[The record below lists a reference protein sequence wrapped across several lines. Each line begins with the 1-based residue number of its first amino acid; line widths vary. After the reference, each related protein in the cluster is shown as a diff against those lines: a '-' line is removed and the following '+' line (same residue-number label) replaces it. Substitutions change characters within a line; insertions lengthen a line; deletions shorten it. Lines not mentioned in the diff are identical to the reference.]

1 LEDVRKYRLR
11 AAKAVQA
18 HANVAIAVQRGGPL
32 RLRQDNREEPIS
44 AQ

>member
-1 LEDVRKYRLR
+1 MSR
-11 AAKAVQA
+11 AA
-18 HANVAIAVQRGGPL
+18 QRGGPL